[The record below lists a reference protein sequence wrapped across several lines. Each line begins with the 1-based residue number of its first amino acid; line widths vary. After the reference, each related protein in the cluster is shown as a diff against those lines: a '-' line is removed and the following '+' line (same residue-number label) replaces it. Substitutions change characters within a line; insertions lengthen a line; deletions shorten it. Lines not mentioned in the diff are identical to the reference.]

1 MAVTGIYIV
10 IVLLLAFALLAVRDL
25 SETKL
30 RKLRSELL
38 ALRTHEQQ
46 LAARKAEVQQLIG
59 WVNESLRRARDRQV
73 AAQKTWGELHDL
85 LTEAG
90 IPVGPAAGIDPGCS
104 SRFLNKSPGGKSR
117 RATAALAARPGK

>member
-1 MAVTGIYIV
+1 MAVTAMTGIYIV

-73 AAQKTWGELHDL
+73 AAQKAWWELHDL

-90 IPVGPAAGIDPGCS
+90 NHVGPVQQELTQDVAAGP
-104 SRFLNKSPGGKSR
+104 
-117 RATAALAARPGK
+117 

>member
-1 MAVTGIYIV
+1 MAVTGVYIV

-59 WVNESLRRARDRQV
+59 RVNESLRRARDRQG
-73 AAQKTWGELHDL
+73 AAQKTWGELNDL

-90 IPVGPAAGIDPGCS
+90 IHVGPVQQELTQDVAAVS
-104 SRFLNKSPGGKSR
+104 
-117 RATAALAARPGK
+117 

>member
-1 MAVTGIYIV
+1 MAVTAMTGLYLV
-10 IVLLLAFALLAVRDL
+10 IVVLLVCALLAVRDL

-30 RKLRSELL
+30 RKLRSGLL

-59 WVNESLRRARDRQV
+59 WVNESLRRARDRQG
-73 AAQKTWGELHDL
+73 AAQNTNGELHDL

-90 IPVGPAAGIDPGCS
+90 IHVGPVHQELSQDVEAGS
-104 SRFLNKSPGGKSR
+104 
-117 RATAALAARPGK
+117 

>member
-1 MAVTGIYIV
+1 MAVTGLYFV
-10 IVLLLAFALLAVRDL
+10 IVVLLVFALLAGRDL

-59 WVNESLRRARDRQV
+59 WVNESLRRARDRQG
-73 AAQKTWGELHDL
+73 AAQNTWGELNDL

-90 IPVGPAAGIDPGCS
+90 IHVGPVQQELNEDVAAGS
-104 SRFLNKSPGGKSR
+104 
-117 RATAALAARPGK
+117 

>member
-1 MAVTGIYIV
+1 MAVTAMTGLYLV
-10 IVLLLAFALLAVRDL
+10 IVVVLVFALLAVRDL

-38 ALRTHEQQ
+38 AVRTHEQQ

-59 WVNESLRRARDRQV
+59 WVNESLRRARDRQG
-73 AAQKTWGELHDL
+73 AAQNTKGELHDL

-90 IPVGPAAGIDPGCS
+90 IHVGPVHQELSQDVEAGS
-104 SRFLNKSPGGKSR
+104 
-117 RATAALAARPGK
+117 

>member
-1 MAVTGIYIV
+1 MALTAMTGFYIV

-73 AAQKTWGELHDL
+73 AAQKAWGELHDL

-90 IPVGPAAGIDPGCS
+90 IHVGPVQQELTQDVAAGP
-104 SRFLNKSPGGKSR
+104 
-117 RATAALAARPGK
+117 

>member
-1 MAVTGIYIV
+1 MAVPGLYIV

-25 SETKL
+25 SEPKL

-59 WVNESLRRARDRQV
+59 WVNESLRRARDRQG
-73 AAQKTWGELHDL
+73 AAQNTWGGGKLHDL

-90 IPVGPAAGIDPGCS
+90 IHVGQVLQELTQDVAAGP
-104 SRFLNKSPGGKSR
+104 
-117 RATAALAARPGK
+117 